1 MIKYKAII
9 VIDSNDKPAKEKN
22 EKTNT
27 MQVRSS
33 TYESIR
39 KIAYN
44 NHMKQVDV
52 LDCLV
57 NEGFKMVKLKNEK

>member
-1 MIKYKAII
+1 MTEYKAVI
-9 VIDSNDKPAKEKN
+9 VINSNDKVTKSKD
-22 EKTNT
+22 EKTKPV
-27 MQVRSS
+27 QVRSS
-33 TYESIR
+33 TYETIR

-52 LDCLV
+52 LDYLV